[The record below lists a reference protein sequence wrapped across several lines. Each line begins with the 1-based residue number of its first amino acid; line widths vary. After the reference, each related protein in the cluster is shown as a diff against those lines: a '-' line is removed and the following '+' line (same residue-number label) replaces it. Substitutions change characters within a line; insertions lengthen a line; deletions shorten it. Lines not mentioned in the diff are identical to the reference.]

1 MDKATDPEEPHGF
14 IARMD
19 HAMDRVINS
28 WNPYRADR
36 LAHREMAPVAIEES
50 KVRKNSSWLMV
61 IAAIGFV
68 IWSVTAP
75 LSSGTNLSGTV
86 TVAGYRKAVQH
97 PSGGIVSHV
106 YVTEGDKV
114 KQGQVLVRIN
124 PLNSEADVANLEQE
138 YISLLVSESRAK
150 AELLGGPIIWDPEL
164 AKFDPKAVREA
175 KQIQLTLLQARRSQL
190 SEQLKGFGQQ
200 ISGLDGTIASH
211 RVQLGTIS
219 DELKSTQALVKEG
232 YVPASAYNEK
242 LRSKV
247 DQEAALSSA
256 ESSIGNIHSQMAN
269 ARSVIQN
276 DAAKEMSEIQKS
288 RDAVG
293 AKLQA
298 ARFSQSLTDIR
309 APIAGTIVNTK
320 VFTEGGVITGGE
332 VLMEVVPDRGTLLV
346 ETKVPPQSIASV
358 HTGQSV
364 DLRFTSF
371 NATTTPVVKGTVK
384 AVGIDKQKAQP
395 GQTVGDKDDYYLAQ
409 IETTP
414 EALKVLGDKQLRPGM
429 PVDVVVKTGE
439 RTFMG
444 YLMKPLVD
452 KMAAAFKD

>member
-1 MDKATDPEEPHGF
+1 MDMATDPEEKHGF
-14 IARMD
+14 IARID
-19 HAMDRVINS
+19 RAMDRLINS

-36 LAHREMAPVAIEES
+36 LEHREMQPVAIEES
-50 KVRKNSSWLMV
+50 KVRKSSSWLMV
-61 IAAIGFV
+61 LVTVGFL
-68 IWSVTAP
+68 IWAVTAP

-124 PLNSEADVANLEQE
+124 PLNSDADVANLEQE
-138 YISLLVSESRAK
+138 YINLLVSESRAK
-150 AELLGGPIIWDPEL
+150 AELLDRPISWDPEL
-164 AKFDPKAVREA
+164 AKFDHKAVADA
-175 KQIQLTLLQARRSQL
+175 KEIQTRLLSARRSQL
-190 SEQLKGFGQQ
+190 SEQLKGYNQQ
-200 ISGLDGTIASH
+200 ISGLEGTISSH
-211 RVQLGTIS
+211 RVQLGTIA
-219 DELKSTQALVKEG
+219 DELKNTQSLAKEG

-247 DQEAALSSA
+247 DQEAALNSA
-256 ESSIGNIHSQMAN
+256 QSSIGQIRSQMAS
-269 ARSVIQN
+269 ARSSIQN
-276 DAAKEMSEIQKS
+276 DAAKELSEIQKS
-288 RDAVG
+288 RDAIG

-298 ARFSQSLTDIR
+298 AKFSQSLTDIR
-309 APIAGTIVNTK
+309 APITGTIVNTK

-332 VLMEVVPDRGTLLV
+332 VLMEIVPDRGTLII
-346 ETKVPPQSIASV
+346 ETKVPPQSIASI
-358 HTGQSV
+358 HTDQPV

-371 NATTTPVVKGTVK
+371 NATTTPVVKGHVK
-384 AVGIDKQKAQP
+384 SVGVDKQKAQP

-414 EALKVLGDKQLRPGM
+414 EDLKVLGDKQLRPGM
-429 PVDVVVKTGE
+429 PVDVVVKTGQ

-444 YLMKPLVD
+444 YLLKPLID
-452 KMAAAFKD
+452 KMASAFKD